1 MFNLS
6 PICCIFP
13 SFHLSRGYTPPF
25 FFFIDY
31 NKYMRIVRFSRCRMI
46 SAFHISFIQQQQK
59 LALESWPTPLALL
72 LFENNFTFILVS
84 TCLASSE
91 QWRNIA
97 LPWILTLPVSPVF
110 PNAKAIHVCDLAT
123 RTCPFSPVGILY
135 LYKYFFLCLSFDG
148 ERRPWGSSYKRARI
162 SCYQNRLSICFT

>member
-1 MFNLS
+1 
-6 PICCIFP
+6 
-13 SFHLSRGYTPPF
+13 
-25 FFFIDY
+25 
-31 NKYMRIVRFSRCRMI
+31 MRIVRFSRCRMI

-135 LYKYFFLCLSFDG
+135 LSIYFFMSVIWWREKTPRQQLQTCKNFVLSKQVIHLLYLIF
-148 ERRPWGSSYKRARI
+148 
-162 SCYQNRLSICFT
+162 CFAKCVCF